1 MEKITQRLIFSELFE
16 KPIHYQF
23 DEPHSSSGYWCSL
36 GNGELP
42 LNYRTEER
50 FYERDVKKKV
60 SPRPPKVLGS

>member
-1 MEKITQRLIFSELFE
+1 MSDLVRNSLGR
-16 KPIHYQF
+16 
-23 DEPHSSSGYWCSL
+23 DEEVSPSVTATEDDYLRMWCSL